1 MLDKKEEK
9 SFIIYIDNEDF
20 FFYSVFNERGKHPKG
35 ENRMT
40 KVIISK
46 LDMPLNASGHVL
58 RYNAQL
64 FVNDY
69 YAGYGRFCETLAEA
83 KAYAEQ
89 NAESCEI
96 V

>member
-1 MLDKKEEK
+1 
-9 SFIIYIDNEDF
+9 
-20 FFYSVFNERGKHPKG
+20 
-35 ENRMT
+35 MT

-46 LDMPLNASGHVL
+46 LDMPVNASRHVL